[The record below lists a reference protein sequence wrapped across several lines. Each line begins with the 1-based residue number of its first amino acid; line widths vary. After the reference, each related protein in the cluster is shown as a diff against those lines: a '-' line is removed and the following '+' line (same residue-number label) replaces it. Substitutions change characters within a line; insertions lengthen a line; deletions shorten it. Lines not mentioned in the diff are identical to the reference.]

1 MKKIYMTL
9 VAILA
14 TSVSMFAQSPWSM
27 QNVGYNYTSS
37 YPFDIDAVD
46 SNIVWNCAGVGD
58 GSGISTQEF
67 SMTTDERNNMDCR
80 TSNC

>member
-1 MKKIYMTL
+1 MHFQAFLLFSNFNFKNPLFMKKIYMTL

-14 TSVSMFAQSPWSM
+14 TSLSMFAQSPWLM
-27 QNVGYNYTSS
+27 QNVGYNYNSS

-58 GSGISTQEF
+58 G
-67 SMTTDERNNMDCR
+67 
-80 TSNC
+80 